1 MKLDELK
8 EIWKNETKYETE
20 FNIDI
25 DKTEKYKSY
34 AHKIRNNMLVE
45 FLITWGSILFAV
57 YGVLSFKFF
66 KSYSVY
72 YLIFTLLMMII
83 PTIYYHLKFYKFFN
97 EFFVKDTNTFQSLIK
112 FSKSMTDFL
121 SNYRTYNYVI
131 LILISNFLYSIVK
144 KLDRLKIIIDN
155 KRNEDLEYV
164 VFSLGIF
171 ILIFIILE
179 ISIYFSYKIHLNKI
193 NQIIV
198 ELSKDD
204 SEEYSKKQDY
214 IEKQD

>member
-8 EIWKNETKYETE
+8 EIWKNESKYETE
-20 FNIDI
+20 FKIDI

-34 AHKIRNNMLVE
+34 AHKIRNNMLIE
-45 FLITWGSILFAV
+45 FLLTWVSILLVV
-57 YGVLSFKFF
+57 YVVLSFNFF
-66 KSYSVY
+66 KSYSIY
-72 YLIFTLLMMII
+72 YLVFTLIMLVI
-83 PTIYYHLKFYKFFN
+83 PTIYFHLKFYKFFK
-97 EFFVKDTNTFQSLIK
+97 EFFIQGTNTFQSLIK

-131 LILISNFLYSIVK
+131 LILISNFLYSIVNK
-144 KLDRLKIIIDN
+144 VDRLKIIIDN
-155 KRNEDLEYV
+155 QRNQDLEYV

-171 ILIFIILE
+171 ILVFIILE

-198 ELSKDD
+198 ELTKDD
-204 SEEYSKKQDY
+204 NEEYSKKQDY